1 MKNLLGT
8 LLGTVFILLCSC
20 NANEIEDLEREVRT
34 LNDSLSLVQAEQN
47 RLLDSI
53 STLIESNDVFDI
65 NAVKMSQIKSL
76 FEFIAR
82 QPEAADVLIR
92 ASEEIYTDFTELL
105 PFTDSTIVER
115 GRALA
120 TLFQSIARQPEAFE
134 VLDGAATQFL
144 GAFDPS
150 NMSSNFNADTEAR
163 GIAISELFNAI
174 ARQPEA
180 LNNLD
185 STATKFV
192 GTFKVSQM
200 SNNTI
205 VAGKAR
211 GIALNALFIAISR
224 QPSAFDELE
233 QTATKFLGDYDPA
246 IFSDELVEISKS
258 FALGGLNQGLGR
270 NPATEDLLNSICIK
284 FLNFSFLSE

>member
-1 MKNLLGT
+1 MKNLIGT
-8 LLGTVFILLCSC
+8 LLGIVFILLCSC
-20 NANEIEDLEREVRT
+20 NTNEIEDLEREVRT

-47 RLLDSI
+47 SLLDSI
-53 STLIESNDVFDI
+53 SKLIESNDVFDI

-82 QPEAADVLIR
+82 QPEAADVLIS
-92 ASEEIYTDFTELL
+92 ASEQIYSDFTELL

-120 TLFQSIARQPEAFE
+120 FLFEAIARQPEAFD
-134 VLDGAATQFL
+134 VLDDAATQFL
-144 GAFDPS
+144 GAFDPA

-174 ARQPEA
+174 ARQPA
-180 LNNLD
+180 AFDNLD
-185 STATKFV
+185 STATKFM
-192 GTFKVSQM
+192 GAFKVSQM
-200 SNNTI
+200 STNTVI
-205 VAGKAR
+205 EGKAR
-211 GIALNALFIAISR
+211 GIALNELFVAISR
-224 QPSAFDELE
+224 QPAAFDELE

-246 IFSDELVEISKS
+246 IFSDELIEISKS
-258 FALGGLNQGLGR
+258 FALSGLNQGLGR
-270 NPATEDLLNSICIK
+270 NPESEDLLDSICIK